1 MPLSSETKGIRT
13 RTGIEFHIF
22 PNFKKNFSPT
32 MGALQCWRI
41 SADKGIEGVI
51 TFKRTILCNRD
62 YKGYLKDIFLIE
74 NEIFVF
80 FFKISFFQR

>member
-1 MPLSSETKGIRT
+1 MPLSSETKGILELVSNSIYFRT
-13 RTGIEFHIF
+13 LKKLQ
-22 PNFKKNFSPT
+22 PNHGSPA
-32 MGALQCWRI
+32 ML
-41 SADKGIEGVI
+41 ADFRGKGGEEVV
-51 TFKRTILCNRD
+51 TFKRTTLCNRD